1 MPSDART
8 SASRL
13 LGVGQGNLIA
23 IGPAVLDFVAGRE
36 YKALW
41 HMVVRVV
48 RVVPDGEPAFDATLD
63 AWLGIHRRP
72 SEGWLIPVLYD
83 PSNHRNVVF
92 DRSRLAQRAANQANY
107 PRLAARAQR
116 EFDELAGM
124 AAQAPV
130 ERLSTLIDL
139 HDRGVLTDAE
149 FEAERRKLLGR

>member
-1 MPSDART
+1 LPSDART
-8 SASRL
+8 SASQL

-48 RVVPDGEPAFDATLD
+48 PDGEPAFDATLD
-63 AWLGIHRRP
+63 AWLGIRRRP

-92 DRSRLAQRAANQANY
+92 DRSRLAQQAANQANY

-116 EFDELAGM
+116 EFDELASM
-124 AAQAPV
+124 AAQAAQAPV